1 MNIPPELKKITQYIR
16 RAEELDND
24 KRRPE
29 SRIVAYYCRE
39 FAVLTGIPF
48 ASSSSDAKT
57 CLSSILNQLEK
68 EKPAISQFSRKEAE
82 FLIRKFANDVFTKA
96 DNEDRTGVATRTT
109 ARTFYA
115 AASFFEILQQFGES
129 ESQEEDKNKRVYCKW
144 KATDI
149 LKAIKEGR
157 NVVPGGYGELEET
170 HKQLQFTTIA
180 PPEDYTTSILAAA
193 PESASSAIPED
204 EERNF
209 SQVAR
214 ASPTFSSSSM
224 NGSKLSTASVAD
236 RNNTTTP
243 TAASPRPSSLMES
256 LSSICVGPTPDSP
269 PSSASTMPSSSSAPP
284 VTILSPPPFV
294 PPTSSPSVPNDSST
308 NFFSGAIN
316 KIASK
321 VNSINSTKKSTTQ
334 GISKDDIADSLEF
347 TIFALKCLQDH
358 DADLASVRLRAA
370 LECLGKSDVSC
381 PSSSTNHTT
390 HKEVEVHVQKAIKS
404 LKSNDVPEAEKRLKQ
419 ALEELSVK

>member
-24 KRRPE
+24 KTRPE

-48 ASSSSDAKT
+48 ASSSSDAKA

-96 DNEDRTGVATRTT
+96 DNEDRTGAATRTT

-170 HKQLQFTTIA
+170 HKQLQFTTVA
-180 PPEDYTTSILAAA
+180 PPEDCTPSITAAA
-193 PESASSAIPED
+193 PESASSAVPE
-204 EERNF
+204 ENERNF
-209 SQVAR
+209 SPLIR
-214 ASPTFSSSSM
+214 ASPTFSSPSM
-224 NGSKLSTASVAD
+224 NGSKLSTTSVAD
-236 RNNTTTP
+236 TNNITTP
-243 TAASPRPSSLMES
+243 TVASPRPSSSLMES
-256 LSSICVGPTPDSP
+256 ISSICLGPTPDSP
-269 PSSASTMPSSSSAPP
+269 PSSDSTMPPSSSSAPP

-294 PPTSSPSVPNDSST
+294 PPTSSPSTPNVSNNTS
-308 NFFSGAIN
+308 FFSGAIN
-316 KIASK
+316 KISSK
-321 VNSINSTKKSTTQ
+321 VNSISSTKKPTTQ
-334 GISKDDIADSLEF
+334 GISKDDIADSLEY
-347 TIFALKCLQDH
+347 TIFALKCLQEH
-358 DADLASVRLRAA
+358 DVDLASVRLRAA
-370 LECLGKSDVSC
+370 LECLGK
-381 PSSSTNHTT
+381 
-390 HKEVEVHVQKAIKS
+390 
-404 LKSNDVPEAEKRLKQ
+404 R
-419 ALEELSVK
+419 